1 MFAPRPRNREFED
14 RAEEIKKL
22 QKQIQD
28 NQLEHEAE
36 IEFLQE
42 QNQRMLN
49 ENERLR
55 ELLRT
60 NTIVQ
65 ENLKLKS
72 QIPSLKNKNKKNKL
86 NQLLDKQE
94 DKTMDLF

>member
-1 MFAPRPRNREFED
+1 
-14 RAEEIKKL
+14 
-22 QKQIQD
+22 
-28 NQLEHEAE
+28 
-36 IEFLQE
+36 
-42 QNQRMLN
+42 MLN